1 MIKRI
6 LLLIALL
13 GAVINSQAQLFYRVS
28 GNGLEKPS
36 YIFGTHHLAPLSV
49 LDSIPSVMKSL
60 DEVSQVVG
68 EIDML
73 TIDQM
78 QMAMKM
84 QPFMMAPADSTL
96 QAVLGEEKYQ
106 KAQTLFQEQVGMPL
120 SMFNTMRPM
129 VATTLLNMAAIKKDL
144 PESNLAEQLDMAM
157 QKRGAERGLA
167 IRGLETVEE
176 QAAILYDTLPIR
188 IQAETLMENLENSEK
203 TIESARKLNRCYLDG
218 DLEGLYRLSQDGSE
232 DSAFMDAL
240 LVKRNNNWLS
250 QLPAM
255 MSERPT
261 LLVVG
266 ALHLSGPDGLV
277 VRLRSAGYTVE
288 GIER

>member
-250 QLPAM
+250 QLPGM